1 MNQNKRDYA
10 LLHAHSEYSNIK
22 VIDSINRYSRMM
34 DYAWDLGLSSVAC
47 TEHDCISGAIKYI
60 KTYKKKVEK
69 EWRKLHPEEELP
81 SFQEIAEELDFRPIL
96 GNEIYLSEEG
106 LCEENM
112 AGGHFWH
119 LILLAKDAEG
129 FKQIKQLSSA
139 AWKRAWFRSI
149 LRTPTYPSDLFKFV
163 QGGHLIASTAC
174 LGGYTAW
181 CWKQIKLN
189 EEVQDQSNVKFYLD
203 KLDNHLAAM
212 NELFGNGNF
221 FIELQPNEGA
231 YGKEQNDYNKFMI
244 ERYWGIYPFIFS
256 TDAHYLNKDEREIH
270 KAFLNSKSSS
280 DREVDSFYR
289 YAYIMSQQEVR
300 DLM

>member
-1 MNQNKRDYA
+1 MNKRDYFSV
-10 LLHAHSEYSNIK
+10 HVHSEYSNLK
-22 VIDSINRYSRMM
+22 VIDSTNRFSRVM
-34 DYAWDLGLSSVAC
+34 DYAWDIGLSGVAC
-47 TEHDCISGAIKYI
+47 TDHDCISGEIKYI

-212 NELFGNGNF
+212 TELFGKGNF

-231 YGKEQNDYNKFMI
+231 YGKEQND
-244 ERYWGIYPFIFS
+244 
-256 TDAHYLNKDEREIH
+256 
-270 KAFLNSKSSS
+270 
-280 DREVDSFYR
+280 
-289 YAYIMSQQEVR
+289 
-300 DLM
+300 